1 MDTILLIAEE
11 DQRIKNIVR
20 FTFEQMDYK
29 VVSTRSGASAVLK
42 AKEIKPDL
50 VLVDVSLP
58 DKNGYEVSKE
68 IKNNP
73 TLKNTSVILLISS
86 FVAFNQSKVAESL
99 ADDFI
104 IKPFE
109 FDEIIQKVK
118 SLTTPRKSRI
128 NLPMIQGLDRKETF
142 VNAIL
147 VLFAISLLAAPILY
161 LNGRLKPSG
170 IDSNLRHSYGVK
182 NDPGSNKSPL
192 VESKSA
198 SVAEKGQNITITL
211 NEKGEIFIN
220 DIKCSLSRLKFEIA
234 KRIAGFGEQME
245 HQVVFLKADGG
256 VPYGNVMD
264 VSAEIKKAGIKKIEL
279 AGEPTSLTKADH
291 LDDAALSKKNDSKSG
306 QSREPEVSG
315 KLSKVQAVREGKPK
329 TTYTTASHTEEGNS
343 KKTTGSLKLTKASTT
358 SSLKTTEKRQT
369 PSKISGE
376 TKKKAEEKR
385 SSGKDQIKTSQNGER
400 EALEKVKKAER
411 KKETLKQNSSAKNQI
426 QIQMGGKKYVVK
438 KGETLW
444 RISKKFDTS
453 VQDLM
458 AANKLK
464 DNKIRYDMVLI
475 VPIGKEE
482 SQDTIRASE
491 RKNTNNFMKDI
502 KIADWSLYVAW
513 GMPTLHHV
521 TIENT
526 GNTAY
531 SNIKIKVLYY
541 YSYSTDSAKLET
553 AEVEGILPITVAA
566 YSKKTYLQKGIT
578 LKQGS
583 ASSMFGGTK
592 EISIIGATPVIKDGN
607 LLSLN

>member
-1 MDTILLIAEE
+1 ME
-11 DQRIKNIVR
+11 
-20 FTFEQMDYK
+20 
-29 VVSTRSGASAVLK
+29 
-42 AKEIKPDL
+42 
-50 VLVDVSLP
+50 
-58 DKNGYEVSKE
+58 
-68 IKNNP
+68 
-73 TLKNTSVILLISS
+73 
-86 FVAFNQSKVAESL
+86 
-99 ADDFI
+99 
-104 IKPFE
+104 
-109 FDEIIQKVK
+109 
-118 SLTTPRKSRI
+118 
-128 NLPMIQGLDRKETF
+128 RKETF

-161 LNGRLKPSG
+161 LKSRINPSGIESNLKPS
-170 IDSNLRHSYGVK
+170 HGVK
-182 NDPGSNKSPL
+182 NDSGSNKSPL

-198 SVAEKGQNITITL
+198 SVTEKGQNITITL

-220 DIKCSLSRLKFEIA
+220 DIKCALSGLKFEIS
-234 KRIAGFGEQME
+234 KLNTKQME
-245 HQVVFLKADGG
+245 EQVVFLKADAS
-256 VPYGNVMD
+256 VSYGNVME

-279 AGEPTSLTKADH
+279 AAEPASLTKSDH
-291 LDDAALSKKNDSKSG
+291 LDDAAVPKQDDSKGSQG
-306 QSREPEVSG
+306 KEPEVS
-315 KLSKVQAVREGKPK
+315 KQLPKIAVVKEGRPK
-329 TTYTTASHTEEGNS
+329 TIYTTVSDTEEENG
-343 KKTTGSLKLTKASTT
+343 KKATGSLKLTKASRT
-358 SSLKTTEKRQT
+358 SSLKTTEKKQI
-369 PSKISGE
+369 PSKIIGE

-385 SSGKDQIKTSQNGER
+385 NSRKDQINTQNVER
-400 EALEKVKKAER
+400 EALEKVNKAER
-411 KKETLKQNSSAKNQI
+411 KKETSKQNTSAKNQI

-444 RISKKFDTS
+444 RISKRFDTS
-453 VQDLM
+453 VQELR

-482 SQDTIRASE
+482 PQDTMRASE

-526 GNTAY
+526 GNTTY
-531 SNIKIKVLYY
+531 SNIQIKVLYY
-541 YSYSTDSAKLET
+541 YSYSTDSAKLAT

-592 EISIIGATPVIKDGN
+592 EITIIGATPVMKDGK
-607 LLSLN
+607 LLSFN